1 MNNQVFGVFARDNDY
16 YSQLE
21 LHKLFFNEQDAEVY
35 AQQLREMNYTDDD
48 ANANDEMIYEEV
60 EVCKLKVN

>member
-1 MNNQVFGVFARDNDY
+1 MNNQVFGVFARGNDY

-35 AQQLREMNYTDDD
+35 AQELREIKDEYEP
-48 ANANDEMIYEEV
+48 DEMQYEEV